1 MVEILIVW
9 VAVAVCFAG
18 FPILY
23 FVYMKNQIKNPWNL
37 KIDKNYLPSVAI
49 LVPVH
54 NEAKTIRFKLDNLR
68 KVQYP
73 SDKIE
78 IVIVN
83 DASKDKTMNEIS
95 QYLESNPSLK
105 LKIFDNKEHLGKVN
119 CLNRA
124 LKSVNADVVIL
135 SDADCFWSSDILQ
148 KALPYLSD
156 PKVGAITARELLLN
170 NGSSWVTL
178 GEQFYDSIVQAI
190 RIGESKVH
198 STIFFQGGF
207 AAYKRNLV
215 LEFNETDDSGTA
227 LDVVQKNLRSLLIPE
242 IAFYTTFPATWN
254 DKIDLKIRRAS
265 QLQHLWI
272 KCLNLLIQGKLNIPK
287 KIAIPEVFMHVFNPL
302 LLLAL
307 GVLSVFASVQNPYFL
322 LVLVFVLGI
331 AVMIKKIKT
340 PLIEAMQSNLI
351 LLIALSS
358 FFSNKSF
365 KFWKTNQESR
375 IHLTEELLKDYLLV

>member
-148 KALPYLSD
+148 KALPYL
-156 PKVGAITARELLLN
+156 
-170 NGSSWVTL
+170 
-178 GEQFYDSIVQAI
+178 
-190 RIGESKVH
+190 
-198 STIFFQGGF
+198 
-207 AAYKRNLV
+207 
-215 LEFNETDDSGTA
+215 
-227 LDVVQKNLRSLLIPE
+227 
-242 IAFYTTFPATWN
+242 
-254 DKIDLKIRRAS
+254 
-265 QLQHLWI
+265 
-272 KCLNLLIQGKLNIPK
+272 
-287 KIAIPEVFMHVFNPL
+287 
-302 LLLAL
+302 
-307 GVLSVFASVQNPYFL
+307 
-322 LVLVFVLGI
+322 
-331 AVMIKKIKT
+331 
-340 PLIEAMQSNLI
+340 
-351 LLIALSS
+351 
-358 FFSNKSF
+358 
-365 KFWKTNQESR
+365 
-375 IHLTEELLKDYLLV
+375 

>member
-1 MVEILIVW
+1 MEILIAWFV
-9 VAVAVCFAG
+9 VAFCFAG
-18 FPILY
+18 LPALY
-23 FVYMKNQIKNPWNL
+23 FVYMKNKITKPWNL
-37 KIDKNYLPSVAI
+37 NIDKNYVPSVAI

-54 NEAKTIRFKLDNLR
+54 NEAMTIRLKLENLR

-73 SDKIE
+73 FEKIE
-78 IVIVN
+78 IIIAN
-83 DASKDKTMNEIS
+83 DASTDQTMAEIS
-95 QYLESNPSLK
+95 QYKTDNPSLRFSV
-105 LKIFDNKEHLGKVN
+105 FDSKEHLGKVN
-119 CLNRA
+119 CLNRV
-124 LKSVNADVVIL
+124 LKTVNSDVVIL

-156 PKVGAITARELLLN
+156 PAVGAITARELLLN

-242 IAFYTTFPATWN
+242 VAFYTTFPATWK
-254 DKIDLKIRRAS
+254 DKMDLKIRRAS
-265 QLQHLWI
+265 QLQHLWA
-272 KCLNLLIQGKLNIPK
+272 KCLNLLIQRKLNIPK

-307 GVLSVFASVQNPYFL
+307 GVLSIFSFAQYPYFFL
-322 LVLVFVLGI
+322 VFILVL
-331 AVMIKKIKT
+331 AVALMIKKTKT
-340 PLIEAMQSNLI
+340 PLIEALQSNFI
-351 LLIALSS
+351 LLMALTSV
-358 FFSNKSF
+358 FSKKSF

-375 IHLTEELLKDYLLV
+375 IHLTEELLKDYRLV